1 MNTNKQTGLRQRP
14 KRLSRSEQI
23 SAMLIKAG
31 TVRLLVLSAVLSLG
45 LGAAWYYAYVLPRS
59 NENEALRGDLM
70 QKRRLNA
77 IARMVQE
84 TKPDFLQQF
93 RRVINNFT
101 TARELL
107 PSESEVS
114 NVLDGIQQ
122 MARNNGVRV
131 TMFDASKPSA
141 KSSSATAATT
151 NSPTQPAAQ
160 PNAQPAP
167 ADPSQPSQP
176 QITLNERVMPA
187 QIQGTHAAV
196 ARFLSDVAKY
206 PRIIYVRDFSITSMQ
221 GRENVNLTLVTY
233 DAPTSG
239 VLPPIPDELRN
250 ELQQSQGKTA
260 QNPQTPDRAKNYVT
274 SNQTWK

>member
-1 MNTNKQTGLRQRP
+1 MISANEKGTRQRP
-14 KRLSRSEQI
+14 KRLSRTERI
-23 SAMLIKAG
+23 SATLIKIGA
-31 TVRLLVLSAVLSLG
+31 VKLLVLSSILSIG
-45 LGAAWYYAYVLPRS
+45 LGAAWYYTYIVPQNTQ
-59 NENEALRGDLM
+59 NESLRAELT

-84 TKPDFLQQF
+84 TRPAFLQQF

-107 PSESEVS
+107 PSEAEVS

-122 MARNNGVRV
+122 MAKNNGVRV

-141 KSSSATAATT
+141 KST
-151 NSPTQPAAQ
+151 NPAPNQVAQPTTQPAT
-160 PNAQPAP
+160 P
-167 ADPSQPSQP
+167 ADPAQP

-206 PRIIYVRDFSITSMQ
+206 PRIIYVRDFSITAMA

-239 VLPPIPDELRN
+239 ILPPIPSELRN
-250 ELQQSQGKTA
+250 ELQSQGKQTA
-260 QNPQTPDRAKNYVT
+260 NLVKQ
-274 SNQTWK
+274 